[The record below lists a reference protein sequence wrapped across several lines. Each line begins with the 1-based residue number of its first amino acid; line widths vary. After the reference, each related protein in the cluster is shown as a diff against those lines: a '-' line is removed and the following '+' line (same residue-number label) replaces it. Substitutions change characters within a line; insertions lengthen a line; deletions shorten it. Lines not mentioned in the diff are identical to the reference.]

1 MATRQ
6 ADVRR
11 ARGPSEGVLGTS
23 PYSLMTLERY
33 RFCLLVFNLLD
44 FPGGSG
50 VKNLP
55 CNAEDAGGLSSFLGL
70 GRFSGEGNG
79 NPL

>member
-6 ADVRR
+6 VNAHR
-11 ARGPSEGVLGTS
+11 AHGPNEGLLGTS
-23 PYSLMTLERY
+23 PYSLTTLERF
-33 RFCLLVFNLLD
+33 RFCLLAFNLLD

-50 VKNLP
+50 VKNP
-55 CNAEDAGGLSSFLGL
+55 PRNAEDAGGLSSFLGL

>member
-1 MATRQ
+1 MH
-6 ADVRR
+6 R
-11 ARGPSEGVLGTS
+11 AHGPSQGLLGTS

-55 CNAEDAGGLSSFLGL
+55 HNAGDAGGVSSFLGL
-70 GRFSGEGNG
+70 RRNG